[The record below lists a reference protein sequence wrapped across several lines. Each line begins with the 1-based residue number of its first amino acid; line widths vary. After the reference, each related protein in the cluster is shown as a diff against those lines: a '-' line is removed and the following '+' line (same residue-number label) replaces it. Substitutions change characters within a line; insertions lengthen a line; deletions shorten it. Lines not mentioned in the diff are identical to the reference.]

1 MGEPLTP
8 PTTPQRLEVN
18 KSVFDAV
25 ERLAVFEVGDALLM
39 LNLELQSAFGLRV
52 EEFQVHQLIALSTV
66 RRHVRAAGPEG
77 ADLGRDP
84 LPVAQAGWIS
94 RRRISEVLGIPLET
108 VRRIVARLMEK
119 GMVVERRR
127 GALSTPGGT
136 LQFMHDG
143 ASTEQITR
151 RFVATVNTLI
161 RAGVVTVN
169 GRDPG

>member
-1 MGEPLTP
+1 MRDTLTP
-8 PTTPQRLEVN
+8 PTAPPRLELN
-18 KSVFDAV
+18 KTVFDAV

-52 EEFQVHQLIALSTV
+52 EEYQVHQLIALSTV
-66 RRHVRAAGPEG
+66 RRHVRAAGPERT
-77 ADLGRDP
+77 DLGRDP
-84 LPVAQAGWIS
+84 LPVAQAGSIS

-108 VRRIVARLMEK
+108 VRRIVARLMEM
-119 GMVVERRR
+119 GMVVERKR

-136 LQFMHDG
+136 LQFMHDR

-151 RFVATVNTLI
+151 RFITTVNALI

-169 GRDPG
+169 LRDPG